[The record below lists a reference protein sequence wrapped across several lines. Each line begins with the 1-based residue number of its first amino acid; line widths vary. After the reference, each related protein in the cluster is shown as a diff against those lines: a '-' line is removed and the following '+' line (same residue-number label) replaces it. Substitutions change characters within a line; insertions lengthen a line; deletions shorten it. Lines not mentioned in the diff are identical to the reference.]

1 MTENDIPPAES
12 PPEEAEEV
20 GTGIDFAD
28 PLKRDPDEDETMP
41 GLDPVVSPIPPE

>member
-1 MTENDIPPAES
+1 MTGEERTPP
-12 PPEEAEEV
+12 PDEETEE
-20 GTGIDFAD
+20 GIDPLD